1 MASSINC
8 SARAAPGSGA
18 PLRTV
23 SPGNI
28 SLSLCKGSGL
38 RSESQGF
45 IERIGTRCVSAVGPI
60 ETHECVSDGGV
71 PHHDEATDHGIKDAH
86 PTSSTAAAGEPVGAL
101 TLRVAELD
109 LLRDLAMG
117 EVREGRPQR
126 NVAAGFNAQW
136 NLQRMH
142 GGFLGERP
150 DHAVQSRWALQRD
163 RA

>member
-1 MASSINC
+1 MELIRLLDERELAVLTDAAEAMKRAHLRHYEQAGAEAIH
-8 SARAAPGSGA
+8 AR
-18 PLRTV
+18 LRALYEAMRECV
-23 SPGNI
+23 
-28 SLSLCKGSGL
+28 
-38 RSESQGF
+38 R
-45 IERIGTRCVSAVGPI
+45 TRHLGPI

-109 LLRDLAMG
+109 LLRDIAMG
-117 EVREGRPQR
+117 DVREGRPQR

-142 GGFLGERP
+142 GGFLG
-150 DHAVQSRWALQRD
+150 
-163 RA
+163 

>member
-1 MASSINC
+1 
-8 SARAAPGSGA
+8 
-18 PLRTV
+18 V
-23 SPGNI
+23 SHGNI
-28 SLSLCKGSGL
+28 SFSLCKGSGL

>member
-1 MASSINC
+1 
-8 SARAAPGSGA
+8 
-18 PLRTV
+18 
-23 SPGNI
+23 
-28 SLSLCKGSGL
+28 
-38 RSESQGF
+38 
-45 IERIGTRCVSAVGPI
+45 
-60 ETHECVSDGGV
+60 
-71 PHHDEATDHGIKDAH
+71 
-86 PTSSTAAAGEPVGAL
+86 
-101 TLRVAELD
+101 VAELD
-109 LLRDLAMG
+109 LLRDLAVG